1 MKTVLSDEDR
11 KRLERHIAEAE
22 KRTGCQIVLAV
33 IRRSDSYAELPWK
46 AFSLAASVTALAVC
60 TAGAFSKGWN
70 YDSWSILPVLSILL
84 AGAVFALLAVFVPQF
99 ARLFLPRHRA
109 KTEVRQYAES
119 LFLRKELSATA
130 KRTGVLLM
138 VSQFERRVV
147 LLPDKGVKPRLSD
160 DTMHDIIKGMISHLV
175 RDNVHLAL
183 QEGLERLTLALASPA
198 GGRSKRSR
206 KNETPDQIIEEKGA

>member
-1 MKTVLSDEDR
+1 MKSNLSDENR

-60 TAGAFSKGWN
+60 LAGAFSRSWN
-70 YDSWSILPVLSILL
+70 DDAWSMLPAVSILS
-84 AGAVFALLAVFVPQF
+84 AGAVFALLAVLVPSF
-99 ARLFLPRHRA
+99 ARLFLTRHRA

-119 LFLRKELSATA
+119 LFLQRELSATA
-130 KRTGVLLM
+130 GRTGVLLM
-138 VSQFERRVV
+138 VSLFERRVV
-147 LLPDKGVKPRLSD
+147 LLPDKGVRPRLSD
-160 DTMHDIIKGMISHLV
+160 EPMHDIIKGMISHLV

-183 QEGLERLTLALASPA
+183 EEGLERLSLALASPA
-198 GGRSKRSR
+198 GGRSRRSG
-206 KNETPDQIIEEKGA
+206 KNEMPNQIIEEKGA

>member
-1 MKTVLSDEDR
+1 MKPILSDENR

-33 IRRSDSYAELPWK
+33 IRRSDSYSELPWK
-46 AFSLAASVTALAVC
+46 AFSLAASVTALIVC
-60 TAGAFSKGWN
+60 IVGAFSKGWN
-70 YDSWSILPVLSILL
+70 YDAWSILPVVSILL
-84 AGAVFALLAVFVPQF
+84 AGAVFALLAVLVPSF
-99 ARLFLPRHRA
+99 ARLFLPRHRT

-119 LFLRKELSATA
+119 LFLRKELSATV

-183 QEGLERLTLALASPA
+183 QEGLERLVLALASPA
-198 GGRSKRSR
+198 KGRSKRSR
-206 KNETPDQIIEEKGA
+206 KNETPDQIIEEKGV